1 MELCSAEFYVARAK
15 ISGMF
20 NHRAFWNKLNI
31 YRNAWQKKKWRSLG
45 IQNQAALLN
54 LWVSVYWFIWD
65 LFLIF
70 CFLCRTLRWFPNH
83 FGPRERRLFIYVV
96 LSGILP
102 LLPQTI
108 PSRSL
113 SCLAWS
119 SSPLSHLPTGQ
130 KISAVLKTSKCNR
143 TWSNMQQCHHAP
155 KADSRQIIC
164 TMMSLCSYSM
174 CSFHLEYFHPKWD
187 L

>member
-1 MELCSAEFYVARAK
+1 MLGE
-15 ISGMF
+15 
-20 NHRAFWNKLNI
+20 
-31 YRNAWQKKKWRSLG
+31 KKRRSLG
-45 IQNQAALLN
+45 KQNQAALLN

-96 LSGILP
+96 LSGIFP
-102 LLPQTI
+102 LLPQAI

-155 KADSRQIIC
+155 QADSRQIIC

-174 CSFHLEYFHPKWD
+174 WGFHLEYLHPKWD